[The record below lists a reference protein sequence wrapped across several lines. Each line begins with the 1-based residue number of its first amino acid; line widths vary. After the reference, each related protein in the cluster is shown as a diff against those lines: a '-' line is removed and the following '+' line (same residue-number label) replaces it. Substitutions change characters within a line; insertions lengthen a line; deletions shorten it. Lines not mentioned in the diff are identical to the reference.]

1 MNATA
6 RPSIVVLCAAVG
18 VTGAAIAQ
26 QPRPDLAK
34 PYAYVPDTVSREAQE
49 LLRKATDPA
58 LRPPMPAPDDRQ
70 GWKEVQARRE
80 DERRERSA
88 ATIARYRPTL
98 IDRKLGG
105 TPVLEIR
112 PRGWKD
118 NGKLLVHIHGGSW
131 VSYSPRSTIDSS
143 APVADRTGLRIISI
157 DYTLA
162 PRAKWKQVQDEI
174 VAVIKA
180 LMKEGIAL
188 QNIALYGESAGG
200 NLTAAVTLKL
210 RDLGLG
216 MPAAVVLWSPCTDFA
231 DTADTRITLRAAEPT
246 YLYDRHL
253 RPAMLAYA
261 DASDWRNPYVS
272 PVRADFRKGFP
283 PALIQAGT
291 REIFLSDAVRL
302 YQALDAAGIEVK
314 LDVYEG
320 MTHVFQRL
328 LAEAPEG
335 ALALTKM
342 KTFLERHLGR

>member
-1 MNATA
+1 MKPTA
-6 RPSIVVLCAAVG
+6 AGSITVLCGAVWL
-18 VTGAAIAQ
+18 TGAAVAQ
-26 QPRPDLAK
+26 APPPPGQNK
-34 PYAYVPDTVSREAQE
+34 PYGYVPDTVSKEAREM
-49 LLRKATDPA
+49 LRKATDPA
-58 LRPPMPAPDDRQ
+58 LRPPMPAPDDRE
-70 GWKEVQARRE
+70 GWKQVQAKRE
-80 DERRERSA
+80 AERRERSE

-143 APVADRTGLRIISI
+143 APVADRTGLRIVSI

-162 PRAKWKQVQDEI
+162 PQAKWRQVQEEI
-174 VAVIKA
+174 VAAIKA
-180 LMKEGIAL
+180 LGKEGFPL
-188 QNIALYGESAGG
+188 KNVALYGESAGG
-200 NLTAAVTLKL
+200 NLVAAVTLKL

-231 DTADTRITLRAAEPT
+231 DTGDTRTTLRTAEPT

-261 DASDWRNPYVS
+261 DASDWQSPYVS

-283 PALIQAGT
+283 A
-291 REIFLSDAVRL
+291 R
-302 YQALDAAGIEVK
+302 
-314 LDVYEG
+314 
-320 MTHVFQRL
+320 
-328 LAEAPEG
+328 
-335 ALALTKM
+335 
-342 KTFLERHLGR
+342 